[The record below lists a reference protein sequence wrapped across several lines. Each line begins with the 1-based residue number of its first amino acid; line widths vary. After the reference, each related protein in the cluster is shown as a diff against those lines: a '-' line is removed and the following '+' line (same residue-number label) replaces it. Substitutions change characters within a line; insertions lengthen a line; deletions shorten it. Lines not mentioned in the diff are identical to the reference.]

1 MALALLCSAS
11 LAAGFYLPGV
21 APTDYKAGD
30 ELRAKVEAL
39 TSVRTQLPYEYY
51 VLQFCRDGIDMS
63 NQEALNLG
71 EVLRGSRIYNTPY
84 TFIMGM
90 NQNCRILCHKEYTQV
105 RTPELLSNSSCVDAI
120 AASVSLGSCSQA
132 YARARTICSCTWVLN
147 CWCGSVWSPRQH
159 PDVPTCLWGTGGGAG
174 VRAHDRGRIPQP
186 FPR

>member
-1 MALALLCSAS
+1 MPRFLLGAALALLAPA
-11 LAAGFYLPGV
+11 LVAGFYLPGV

-51 VLQFCRDGIDMS
+51 VLPFCSGGIDMS

-84 TFIMGM
+84 TFTMGL

-105 RTPELLSNSSCVDAI
+105 GPTRT
-120 AASVSLGSCSQA
+120 
-132 YARARTICSCTWVLN
+132 Y
-147 CWCGSVWSPRQH
+147 
-159 PDVPTCLWGTGGGAG
+159 GAP
-174 VRAHDRGRIPQP
+174 A
-186 FPR
+186 FPRPCA